1 MKKDWMIK
9 ESEIYKD
16 SEQTAFIMATLD
28 KSCIVTG
35 CAGSGKS
42 VLALHKA
49 RRIQNEK
56 GDNYK
61 IIVFTKALCHY
72 MNAGR
77 VELDLHNYFCTYW
90 YWKYRLNCSPADY
103 IIVDEI
109 QDFSKEE
116 IKEFIAATKKNF
128 FFFGDTAQS
137 IYEGLKITIPVD
149 KICSQLQI
157 NEPTKKFDLYY
168 NYCLPKPV
176 AKVALQIGLGVDS
189 YDENMYKSIETERP
203 RFIKYNSQQEQ
214 LMAIHRIIN
223 NKNMNDVAILFQH
236 NGDVI
241 QAYNFLRTLE
251 GNRNYE
257 IKYKDGVD
265 WRNSMDTLNFK
276 SPNPKIMTYHSAKG
290 LRFDA
295 VFIPYAEKFTYKNE
309 SDRKALYVAMTR
321 TCKYLYVMYSV
332 NLPPL
337 LTAPQIDT
345 SLYET
350 TEIDEIDDF

>member
-1 MKKDWMIK
+1 
-9 ESEIYKD
+9 
-16 SEQTAFIMATLD
+16 
-28 KSCIVTG
+28 
-35 CAGSGKS
+35 
-42 VLALHKA
+42 
-49 RRIQNEK
+49 
-56 GDNYK
+56 
-61 IIVFTKALCHY
+61 
-72 MNAGR
+72 
-77 VELDLHNYFCTYW
+77 
-90 YWKYRLNCSPADY
+90 
-103 IIVDEI
+103 
-109 QDFSKEE
+109 
-116 IKEFIAATKKNF
+116 
-128 FFFGDTAQS
+128 
-137 IYEGLKITIPVD
+137 
-149 KICSQLQI
+149 
-157 NEPTKKFDLYY
+157 
-168 NYCLPKPV
+168 
-176 AKVALQIGLGVDS
+176 
-189 YDENMYKSIETERP
+189 
-203 RFIKYNSQQEQ
+203 
-214 LMAIHRIIN
+214 MAIHRIIN